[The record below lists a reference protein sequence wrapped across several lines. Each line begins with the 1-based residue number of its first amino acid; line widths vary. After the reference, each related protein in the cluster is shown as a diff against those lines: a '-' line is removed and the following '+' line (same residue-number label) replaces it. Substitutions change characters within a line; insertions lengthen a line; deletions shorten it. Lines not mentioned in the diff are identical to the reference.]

1 MGRRGRKRQL
11 AVENAYWQ
19 LIMAGVGTVEAC
31 QRLGITRKTGYR
43 WPAERGGLPPLRVV
57 EEERG
62 PRYLSLLERRLA
74 TLRRTVLGVRAIAH
88 ELGRSP
94 STVSRDLALQ
104 GLVQAKLVLAPEH
117 IAAWLR
123 HTYPERRA
131 WHVCHE
137 TIYQAIYHSGNRGLT
152 RKLTAKHAPV
162 DRCGSVAANR
172 PSRRSGLSLN
182 AA

>member
-1 MGRRGRKRQL
+1 VAEAPAGSR
-11 AVENAYWQ
+11 EPYWQ

-31 QRLGITRKTGYR
+31 QRVGITRKTSYR

-104 GLVQAKLVLAPEH
+104 GLVQAKLELEWRRNISRPGFATPTRSGVLG
-117 IAAWLR
+117 
-123 HTYPERRA
+123 TSVTRRS
-131 WHVCHE
+131 
-137 TIYQAIYHSGNRGLT
+137 T
-152 RKLTAKHAPV
+152 
-162 DRCGSVAANR
+162 R
-172 PSRRSGLSLN
+172 PSITAGIV
-182 AA
+182 A

>member
-1 MGRRGRKRQL
+1 VLVATLLLHDGVCIWDDGGRKRQL

-31 QRLGITRKTGYR
+31 QRVGITRKTGYR

-74 TLRRTVLGVRAIAH
+74 TLRRTILGGRAIAH

-104 GLVQAKLVLAPEH
+104 GLVQAKLELE
-117 IAAWLR
+117 W
-123 HTYPERRA
+123 RRNISRPGFA
-131 WHVCHE
+131 
-137 TIYQAIYHSGNRGLT
+137 TPTRSGVPGTSVT
-152 RKLTAKHAPV
+152 RRST
-162 DRCGSVAANR
+162 R
-172 PSRRSGLSLN
+172 PSITAGIV
-182 AA
+182 A